1 MADTITE
8 SQSTPPKASKD
19 KKRRKNEVSRARRAA
34 FAFATV
40 GFSLG
45 MMALF
50 SLKAI
55 TNAAAM
61 SALDGFKDVAIW
73 IGAAYISGSAVDYSS
88 AMIAGKFGPGAA
100 QGRFGDG
107 GGEGDADGRVSD

>member
-1 MADTITE
+1 MAET
-8 SQSTPPKASKD
+8 SVSPPAPAPAPPK
-19 KKRRKNEVSRARRAA
+19 KKRRDDRVNRGRRAA

-40 GFSLG
+40 GFSLL
-45 MMALF
+45 MMMLF

-61 SALDGFKDVAIW
+61 SALEGFKDVAIW

-88 AMIAGKFGPGAA
+88 SKIASRLGPNPPATDDE
-100 QGRFGDG
+100 GDG
-107 GGEGDADGRVSD
+107 KVTE